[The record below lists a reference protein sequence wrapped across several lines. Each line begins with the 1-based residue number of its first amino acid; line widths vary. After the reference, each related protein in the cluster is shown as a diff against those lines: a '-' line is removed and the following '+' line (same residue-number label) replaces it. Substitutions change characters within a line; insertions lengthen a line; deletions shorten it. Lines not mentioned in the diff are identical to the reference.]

1 MDIQTLY
8 KKYNYPSKKK
18 LYMLAKLE
26 GIKLTLKDIDDFLSK
41 QHVQQIFSKKIPQKR
56 GHIVSFVPDL
66 RYEMDLVDMSNFS
79 RKNGGYNWIL
89 MMIDIFNRKLYAY
102 LLKNKDKN
110 SILDALTKFFKTH
123 HPEIIISD
131 NDTGFNSHLIKK
143 LFDTHESEN
152 YMVEPNDHKAL
163 GIIDRAIQTIK
174 NIIYKYMKQENTTSY
189 YKTLPFII
197 EAYNNTP
204 NSGIFNIAPN
214 AVEKNMDNMDK
225 LQIMNHQY
233 DFENR
238 KNRIHFNVGDTV
250 RIRLTKSSFARSFDE
265 KYSDAQYTIISKDK
279 SMATL
284 NDGSVYSVRRLIKTE
299 PVIIP
304 LRKKEALTEAKKEI
318 KGIKKFKKEHLEI
331 DNKEF
336 NKLPK
341 TRLRNNLKK

>member
-1 MDIQTLY
+1 
-8 KKYNYPSKKK
+8 
-18 LYMLAKLE
+18 
-26 GIKLTLKDIDDFLSK
+26 
-41 QHVQQIFSKKIPQKR
+41 
-56 GHIVSFVPDL
+56 
-66 RYEMDLVDMSNFS
+66 
-79 RKNGGYNWIL
+79 
-89 MMIDIFNRKLYAY
+89 
-102 LLKNKDKN
+102 
-110 SILDALTKFFKTH
+110 
-123 HPEIIISD
+123 
-131 NDTGFNSHLIKK
+131 
-143 LFDTHESEN
+143 
-152 YMVEPNDHKAL
+152 
-163 GIIDRAIQTIK
+163 
-174 NIIYKYMKQENTTSY
+174 MKEENTTSY

-197 EAYNNTP
+197 DAYNNTP

-265 KYSDAQYTIISKDK
+265 KYSDAQYTITSKDK

-304 LRKKEALTEAKKEI
+304 LRKKEALTEAKKET

-341 TRLRNNLKK
+341 TRLRNDLKK

>member
-18 LYMLAKLE
+18 LYALAKVE
-26 GIKLTLKDIDDFLSK
+26 GTKLTLKDIDAFLSK
-41 QHVQQIFSKKIPQKR
+41 QHAQQIFSRKIQQKR

-79 RKNGGYNWIL
+79 RKNGGYKWIL
-89 MMIDIFNRKLYAY
+89 MMIDIFNRKVYAY
-102 LLKNKDKN
+102 LLKNKNKD
-110 SILDALTKFFKTH
+110 SILDALTIFFKTH
-123 HPEIIISD
+123 HPEVIISD
-131 NDTGFNSHLIKK
+131 NDTGFNSGLIKK
-143 LFDTHESEN
+143 LFDKHESEN

-163 GIIDRAIQTIK
+163 GIIDRAVQTIK

-189 YKTLPFII
+189 YKELPRILK
-197 EAYNNTP
+197 AYNDTP

-214 AVEKNMDNMDK
+214 EVEKYTQNIDK

-233 DFENR
+233 DLENR
-238 KNRIHFNVGDTV
+238 KNRIPFQVGDTV

-265 KYSDAQYTIISKDK
+265 KYSDIQYTIIAKDK
-279 SMATL
+279 SMVTL

-304 LRKKEALTEAKKEI
+304 LRKKEALTEAKKEM

-341 TRLRNNLKK
+341 TRLRNDLKK